1 MPPWALGV
9 AQMTGPGDDGRLRAG
24 HADREQAVKVLKS
37 AFVQGR
43 LTKAEFDLRI
53 SQALASRTY
62 TDLSAV
68 TADLPAVPVTA
79 ATLQPAGDPANRTVA
94 KVIAYMTAVWV
105 SFWGVVAVVFPGE
118 LHSVSAYL
126 LFALMML
133 TVMPGTPAGLLLLHA
148 WLEKRPSPAP
158 QGLPP
163 SPGSRAPQR
172 TAPAHPVRK
181 LPPPGP
187 RHTTYL
193 SPLAS

>member
-1 MPPWALGV
+1 MA
-9 AQMTGPGDDGRLRAG
+9 GPGDDGRLRAG
-24 HADREQAVKVLKS
+24 HTDRDQAVKVLKA

-62 TDLSAV
+62 ADLSTV
-68 TADLPAVPVTA
+68 TADLPAGLVPA
-79 ATLQPAGDPANRTVA
+79 AQPAPARDPASRTVA
-94 KVIAYMTAVWV
+94 KVIAWITVVWV
-105 SFWGVVAVVFPGE
+105 SFWGVFAVIFPGE
-118 LHSVSAYL
+118 LHSLSADVF
-126 LFALMML
+126 FALMML
-133 TVMPGTPAGLLLLHA
+133 IVMPGSPAGLLMLHT
-148 WLEKRPSPAP
+148 WLEKGPSPAP

-163 SPGSRAPQR
+163 GPGSRAPQH
-172 TAPAHPVRK
+172 TAPASPARK